1 MMEHNQ
7 HALILGKTSVGKTTM
22 INSMSKVLSAKLHI
36 VNPVGLP
43 SGFLLG
49 IDEAMSFNKGI
60 LESLLQFSETASLK
74 WILFDGPC
82 DTWTESVSGLLDI
95 ETGGA
100 LCISSGKRIFLDKNT
115 TVHIILYQ

>member
-1 MMEHNQ
+1 MMEHSQ

-22 INSMSKVLSAKLHI
+22 IKSMSKLLSAQLHI

-49 IDEAMSFNKGI
+49 IDETMAFNKGI
-60 LESLLQFSETASLK
+60 LESLLQFSETEKMK

-82 DTWTESVSGLLDI
+82 DTWTDNISGLLDI
-95 ETGGA
+95 EMGGA
-100 LCISSGKRIFLDKNT
+100 LCISNGKRIFLDKNT
-115 TVHIILYQ
+115 TVHII